1 METTLHDRENFT
13 KADIKNNKKK
23 SCQWND
29 DNIKLLLSFLIER
42 KEEVN
47 QLSTKRGGSGNTKA
61 KLWQDASNI
70 FLDSHCQ
77 YSAEQ
82 CAVKWKNIKKKYKDD
97 MDHNK
102 KSGNDLIEVKYKAEV
117 EEILDGN
124 RPSLTPKLLESSL
137 DQNDEVIIEKEAL
150 FNEITGRS
158 KRKNRSDESI
168 QEDEPRKAN
177 RSEVRKVK
185 NMLEDLIYQR
195 KEEQENRK
203 IERERREV
211 ERKEREERRQQEFS
225 LLISALNS
233 TNRNMMF
240 SQNDVPF
247 YYQSSSFNTMQFM
260 DTSYTDTPQINR
272 THTPQINRTHTSQID
287 RTRTSQIDRTRTPQ
301 IDRTR
306 TPQID
311 PTLQFE

>member
-1 METTLHDRENFT
+1 
-13 KADIKNNKKK
+13 
-23 SCQWND
+23 
-29 DNIKLLLSFLIER
+29 
-42 KEEVN
+42 
-47 QLSTKRGGSGNTKA
+47 
-61 KLWQDASNI
+61 
-70 FLDSHCQ
+70 
-77 YSAEQ
+77 
-82 CAVKWKNIKKKYKDD
+82 

-102 KSGNDLIEVKYKAEV
+102 KSGNDPIEVKYKAEV

-137 DQNDEVIIEKEAL
+137 DQNDEVNIEKEAL

-195 KEEQENRK
+195 KEEQENR
-203 IERERREV
+203 ERREV

-233 TNRNMMF
+233 TNRNMIF

-260 DTSYTDTPQINR
+260 DTSYTD
-272 THTPQINRTHTSQID
+272 TPQINRTHTSQID

>member
-177 RSEVRKVK
+177 RSE
-185 NMLEDLIYQR
+185 
-195 KEEQENRK
+195 
-203 IERERREV
+203 
-211 ERKEREERRQQEFS
+211 RRQQEFS